1 MTDERS
7 VLSVGELNQRADE
20 ILRAGFGSVWVEG
33 EVSNLR
39 QYASGHRYFSLK
51 DDHASISC
59 TLFRGRAGKAAP
71 FADGDRVRVFARPG
85 VYVARGQFQLVVESL
100 ESAGEGRLLAE
111 FQRLKARL
119 LAEGLFDPGRKR
131 PLPPLV
137 HRLGVITSAQGDVRH
152 DIARTLARRFPLLL
166 PFRLYPVAVQGAGA
180 APRIVAALEEATR
193 DTAVD
198 VLILARGGGAL
209 EDLWAFNEEAV
220 ARAIAACPIPVVT
233 GIGHETDTTIADFVA
248 DLRAST
254 PTAAAEAVSPDGAVL
269 GRQLHDA
276 AARLGQA
283 ATSGLRERRQRVEQ
297 ARSRLQQVHPGRRL
311 EQHLLRL
318 DELRGRLIREVS
330 GNREKQLY
338 RLRQLALRLKVHD
351 PARRLQTLRSQL
363 RQQQHRLWL
372 ARPSRQLVRLQDHLE
387 GLHGRLLRA
396 TRDRVRRDES
406 RLQAA
411 SGRLQALSPEGVL
424 ERGYSILLTA
434 DQRVVRQADPALVGT
449 QLHARLARGALELT
463 VLDAEPPKKGPGRK
477 RQTRG

>member
-1 MTDERS
+1 MTEGRS
-7 VLSVGELNQRADE
+7 VLGVGELNQRADE
-20 ILRAGFGSVWVEG
+20 LLRAGLGALWVEG

-39 QYASGHRYFSLK
+39 QYASGHRYFALK
-51 DDHASISC
+51 DDNASVSC
-59 TLFRGRAGKAAP
+59 TLFRGRAGKAAA
-71 FADGDRVRVFARPG
+71 FADGDRVLVFARPG
-85 VYVARGQFQLVVESL
+85 VYVARGQFQLVVERL

-119 LAEGLFDPGRKR
+119 LAEGLFEAERKL

-137 HRLGVITSAQGDVRH
+137 HRLGVVTSAQGDVRH

-180 APRIVAALEEATR
+180 VPQLIAALEQAGREA
-193 DTAVD
+193 AVD

-254 PTAAAEAVSPDGAVL
+254 PTAAAEAVSPDGTVL
-269 GRQLHDA
+269 RRQLRDA

-283 ATSGLRERRQRVEQ
+283 AAASLRQRRQRVDQ
-297 ARSRLQQVHPGRRL
+297 GRARLLRLHPGRRV
-311 EQHLLRL
+311 EQHLLRI
-318 DELRGRLIREVS
+318 DELRTRLIR
-330 GNREKQLY
+330 GACAGREKKLY

-351 PARRLQTLRSQL
+351 PARRLETLQSRL

-372 ARPSRQLVRLQDHLE
+372 ARPARQLVRQRDLLE
-387 GLHGRLLRA
+387 GLQGRLLRGV
-396 TRDRVRRDES
+396 RDRLRRDEA
-406 RLQAA
+406 RFQAT
-411 SGRLQALSPEGVL
+411 SGRLRALSPEGVL

-434 DQRVVRQADPALVGT
+434 DQRVVREADPALIGA
-449 QLHARLARGALELT
+449 QLQARLARGALELE
-463 VLDAEPPKKGPGRK
+463 VLDARPAKKGSGRK
-477 RQTRG
+477 RKKRG